1 MENKANLYQPVFS
14 SVQGPAPL
22 VIRAII
28 SNNNNYIGGG
38 VPQTSMT
45 AEDYVLVS
53 SLPRELQERIK
64 VAIEAL
70 VAGM

>member
-14 SVQGPAPL
+14 TVQGPAPL

-28 SNNNNYIGGG
+28 SNNNSYIGGG

>member
-1 MENKANLYQPVFS
+1 M
-14 SVQGPAPL
+14 
-22 VIRAII
+22 IRAII
-28 SNNNNYIGGG
+28 SNNSNYIGGG

>member
-1 MENKANLYQPVFS
+1 MENKANLYHPVFS

-28 SNNNNYIGGG
+28 SNNSNYIGGG